1 MSYIKRIIA
10 GTAAMVMLCAVSCDD
25 NKSAENRTAPT
36 ENIVPTEAPTES
48 SEEKIK
54 GTTITWLADFSLDSQ
69 DGSGSPTALS
79 LFRDYYGC
87 DVEFVPIGS
96 DGKYATLEYL
106 LNCGDPID
114 MFPYDRTAMPQG
126 VVKELFDP
134 LDSYFEIMGV
144 NEGLWDDMKPAM
156 EKLKFNGAYYV
167 MPYSVSSPDL
177 VMYSRKLVKKEKLD
191 DPYELYKQGKW
202 DWDVMM
208 DMMGKFVSNAE
219 AGTLRYG
226 INGSFGEAL
235 LASTGKTAVNYE
247 NGKFSNNIKD
257 KDIAA
262 AENFMKKIS
271 DENLYNPNWH
281 EFYPNDNSTLFY
293 IMGDWALGMTNAKN
307 AKKDIMVVPFPKI
320 PDGDKYYISCDYDA
334 KMLVKWSANPDA
346 VAAYMKCERTAALED
361 SYKEIEKKALSVKE
375 KDAYNKWKP
384 FVTEEQYDAVQSYLE
399 TAKENPYFDF
409 GYGMGEKMY
418 GLGDLTYD
426 TRGVMNNLTEA
437 FVNGERA
444 VESWEQMCDDM
455 TEKANDEI
463 KKYNG

>member
-10 GTAAMVMLCAVSCDD
+10 GAAAVVMLCAVSCDD

-167 MPYSVSSPDL
+167 MPYSVSAPDL
-177 VMYSRKLVKKEKLD
+177 VMYSRKLVKRKS
-191 DPYELYKQGKW
+191 W
-202 DWDVMM
+202 T
-208 DMMGKFVSNAE
+208 
-219 AGTLRYG
+219 TLM
-226 INGSFGEAL
+226 SFT
-235 LASTGKTAVNYE
+235 SRE
-247 NGKFSNNIKD
+247 NGI
-257 KDIAA
+257 
-262 AENFMKKIS
+262 
-271 DENLYNPNWH
+271 
-281 EFYPNDNSTLFY
+281 
-293 IMGDWALGMTNAKN
+293 GM
-307 AKKDIMVVPFPKI
+307 
-320 PDGDKYYISCDYDA
+320 
-334 KMLVKWSANPDA
+334 L
-346 VAAYMKCERTAALED
+346 
-361 SYKEIEKKALSVKE
+361 
-375 KDAYNKWKP
+375 
-384 FVTEEQYDAVQSYLE
+384 
-399 TAKENPYFDF
+399 
-409 GYGMGEKMY
+409 
-418 GLGDLTYD
+418 
-426 TRGVMNNLTEA
+426 
-437 FVNGERA
+437 
-444 VESWEQMCDDM
+444 
-455 TEKANDEI
+455 
-463 KKYNG
+463 